1 MYQGK
6 RWEFVRSNIEEAIAS
21 SRFRPG
27 EKLPNDVELALKY
40 GVNRHTV
47 RYAIRRLEQEGL
59 LRVEQGRG
67 TFVVEHP
74 TPYLLSPQTRLTDN
88 LISQGRLARRKI
100 LSAST
105 VPADER
111 LAGYLDLQA
120 GDDVLRIDTLSYQD
134 EIPIVIAHSY
144 FPSKRT
150 PGLLDKFSGTNSIST
165 ALRRIG
171 IDDYSQQWVTISAR
185 LPFARE
191 ARLLEMSTSAPVF
204 VKEGLDCSGRIPI
217 KFGENVLCAPRISF
231 RFDFKENS
239 SAEQSLAGK
248 SRSGKA
254 QASKSKSSASL
265 KV

>member
-6 RWEFVRSNIEEAIAS
+6 RWEFVRSNIEGAIAS
-21 SRFRPG
+21 KRFRPG
-27 EKLPNDVELALKY
+27 EKLPNDVDLALEY

-47 RYAIRRLEQEGL
+47 RYAIRALEQEGL

-100 LSAST
+100 LSAAT
-105 VPADER
+105 IKADAR
-111 LAGYLDLQA
+111 LAGYLDLRA
-120 GDDVLRIDTLSYQD
+120 RDDVLRIDTLSYQD

-144 FPSKRT
+144 FPAGRT
-150 PGLLDKFSGTNSIST
+150 PGLLDKFSGANSIST

-185 LPFARE
+185 LPSPQE
-191 ARLLEMSTSAPVF
+191 ARLLGMSTSAPVF
-204 VKEGLDCSGRIPI
+204 VKESLDCSGRIPI
-217 KFGENVLCAPRISF
+217 KFGENILCAPRISF
-231 RFDFKENS
+231 RFDFKDLS
-239 SAEQSLAGK
+239 SAEQSPALRA
-248 SRSGKA
+248 RSGKA
-254 QASKSKSSASL
+254 QASKSKSSAS
-265 KV
+265 KD

>member
-6 RWEFVRSNIEEAIAS
+6 RWEIVRSNIEEGIAS

-27 EKLPNDVELALKY
+27 EKLPNDVELALEY

-47 RYAIRRLEQEGL
+47 RYAIRALEQEGL

-74 TPYLLSPQTRLTDN
+74 TPYLLSSQTRLTDN
-88 LISQGRLARRKI
+88 LLSQGHLARRKI
-100 LSAST
+100 LSAAT
-105 VPADER
+105 IPADER
-111 LAGYLDLQA
+111 LARYLDLQA
-120 GDDVLRIDTLSYQD
+120 RDDVLRIDTLSYQD
-134 EIPIVIAHSY
+134 DLPIVIAHSY
-144 FPSKRT
+144 FPAKRA
-150 PGLLDKFSGTNSIST
+150 PGLLDKFSGANSIST

-185 LPFARE
+185 LPSAQE
-191 ARLLEMSTSAPVF
+191 ARLLGMSTSAPVF
-204 VKEGLDCSGRIPI
+204 VKESLDCSGRIPI

-231 RFDFKENS
+231 RFDFREIC
-239 SAEQSLAGK
+239 SAEQSRAGK
-248 SRSGKA
+248 PRSGKA
-254 QASKSKSSASL
+254 KTSKSNSSASF

>member
-1 MYQGK
+1 MFQGK

-21 SRFRPG
+21 RRFRPG
-27 EKLPNDVELALKY
+27 EKLPNDLELALKY

-47 RYAIRRLEQEGL
+47 RYAIRALEQEGL

-100 LSAST
+100 LSAAT
-105 VPADER
+105 IPADER

-120 GDDVLRIDTLSYQD
+120 RDDVLRIDTLSYQD

-144 FPSKRT
+144 FPAKRT
-150 PGLLDKFSGTNSIST
+150 PGLLDKFSGANSIST
-165 ALRRIG
+165 ALKRIG

-185 LPFARE
+185 LPSAQE
-191 ARLLEMSTSAPVF
+191 ARLLAMSTSAPVF
-204 VKEGLDCSGRIPI
+204 VKESLDCSGRVPI

-231 RFDFKENS
+231 RFDFEEIGS
-239 SAEQSLAGK
+239 VAQSRTGK
-248 SRSGKA
+248 PQSGKA
-254 QASKSKSSASL
+254 QPNKSKSSASL

>member
-1 MYQGK
+1 MFQGK

-21 SRFRPG
+21 RRFRPG
-27 EKLPNDVELALKY
+27 EKLPNDLELALKY

-47 RYAIRRLEQEGL
+47 RYAIRALEQEGL

-67 TFVVEHP
+67 TFVVDHP

-100 LSAST
+100 LSAAT
-105 VPADER
+105 IPADER
-111 LAGYLDLQA
+111 LAGYLGLQA
-120 GDDVLRIDTLSYQD
+120 RDDVLRIDTLSYQD

-144 FPSKRT
+144 FPARRT
-150 PGLLDKFSGTNSIST
+150 PGLLDKFSGANSIST

-185 LPFARE
+185 LPSAQE
-191 ARLLEMSTSAPVF
+191 ARLLGMSTSAPVF
-204 VKEGLDCSGRIPI
+204 VKESLDCSGRVPI

-231 RFDFKENS
+231 RFDFKEIG
-239 SAEQSLAGK
+239 SAAQSRTGK
-248 SRSGKA
+248 PQSGKA
-254 QASKSKSSASL
+254 QPNKSKSSASL

>member
-6 RWEFVRSNIEEAIAS
+6 RWEFVRSNIEEGIAS

-27 EKLPNDVELALKY
+27 EKLPNDVELALAY

-47 RYAIRRLEQEGL
+47 RYAIRALEQEGL

-74 TPYLLSPQTRLTDN
+74 IPYLLSSQTRLTDN

-100 LSAST
+100 LSAAT
-105 VPADER
+105 IKADER

-120 GDDVLRIDTLSYQD
+120 RDDVLRIDTLSYQD

-144 FPSKRT
+144 FPAKRT
-150 PGLLDKFSGTNSIST
+150 PGLLDKFSGANSIST

-185 LPFARE
+185 LPSAQE
-191 ARLLEMSTSAPVF
+191 ARLLGMSTSAPVF
-204 VKEGLDCSGRIPI
+204 VKESLDCSGGIPI

-231 RFDFKENS
+231 RFDFKEIS
-239 SAEQSLAGK
+239 SAEQPLAGK
-248 SRSGKA
+248 PRSGKA
-254 QASKSKSSASL
+254 QASKSKSSASF

>member
-27 EKLPNDVELALKY
+27 EKLPNDVELAIEY

-47 RYAIRRLEQEGL
+47 RYAIRALEQEGL

-100 LSAST
+100 LSAARIK
-105 VPADER
+105 ADER

-120 GDDVLRIDTLSYQD
+120 RDDVLRIDTLSYQD
-134 EIPIVIAHSY
+134 DIPIVIAHSY
-144 FPSKRT
+144 FPAKRT
-150 PGLLDKFSGTNSIST
+150 PGLLDKFSGANSISL

-185 LPFARE
+185 LPSAQE
-191 ARLLEMSTSAPVF
+191 ARLLEMPTSAPVF
-204 VKEGLDCSGRIPI
+204 VKESLDCAGRIPI
-217 KFGENVLCAPRISF
+217 KFGENVLCASRISF
-231 RFDFKENS
+231 RFDFKEI
-239 SAEQSLAGK
+239 SASAQSLAEK
-248 SRSGKA
+248 PRSGKA
-254 QASKSKSSASL
+254 KASKSKSSASF